1 MKTHL
6 SRLKAAGLSLLTAAA
21 LAQGLPGGKLTASA
35 ASTEWKFDFGG
46 GGVQSGYTGVSASDG
61 YNASRGYGFSSGTSV
76 ANVSASGIG
85 ALSDA
90 VQFKNSTPTGGY
102 TFCADVPNGLYQVSV
117 WLGNTNRTSIAIENM
132 YQIMNMT
139 GNGAYHTLQVPIT
152 DGQLNICACAGKE
165 GYAYSIAALEI
176 KQIST
181 QTHTNPTVWV
191 CGDSTVCNYYPLNA
205 STQAGWAQML
215 PDYLDSREWQV
226 MNMATGG
233 QFAKGFVDAGQFKVI
248 EKNGQPGDIYVISI
262 GINDTNY
269 SNADEYKATVTDM
282 AKRAMAKGMRVILVK
297 QQGRDGDI
305 LRNPKLGG
313 RWFGGQLDAIGAE
326 LGIEVVDLFNLWQD
340 FRISINDPNPSPYY
354 MSGDDLHINRK
365 GAAKLAEFMA
375 AAINAGAAPLEG
387 EIFADGAAFMFRN
400 VESGYVLAVEDGKAE
415 AGANVSQSAES
426 FPSDA
431 NTWKLKAAEN
441 EGEYYIYS
449 MLGGGETYLLDVE
462 DGKTANGTNI
472 GIWTD
477 TQSNAQR
484 FKIFKE
490 GDVYHIATAVTD
502 FKSYVGIWGGSHD
515 DKANAIEWENDR
527 TDNQK
532 WQMLP
537 AAAAGDG
544 PLLQGD
550 LDGDG
555 KVTAKDLTLAKRA
568 ILTGS
573 DKYNTVQAIDV
584 NGDMKADS
592 TDIAAL
598 RDYLLGKTKEFAD
611 TKYAAAEQIID
622 QGWREETNTGFLYRD
637 YMNLDNNNSSS
648 VTFAVNVPFT
658 GNYLCSFNI
667 ANASAND
674 RAMMIS
680 VSGST
685 DTWKQSFLPTGA
697 WTTWEERALVL
708 PLNAG
713 INYIKLKSDTAEGGP
728 NIDYLKLTF
737 TDEPVAEPYDP
748 NAGGQTAGPVSDK
761 PTVYIASDSTA
772 QTYRASYAPQ
782 QGWGYYLGNYFT
794 DAVTVAN
801 HSIAGR
807 SSKSF
812 YDDGRLTTIL
822 DSIQSGDFLLV
833 DFGINDGAATQ
844 PQRYAPVCGNADNPT
859 DGSFEY
865 YMTFYIKGALDKG
878 ATPILMSPTLS
889 IKNATQPFSAGYRNI
904 DSACKMLANKYK
916 IPYFDL
922 GAAMVTEFNKIDY
935 NTVYKYYLGGATGG
949 TDFTHFAEEGADA
962 VAKIVANGIKG
973 LNTDLSKYVK

>member
-1 MKTHL
+1 MKTRL
-6 SRLKAAGLSLLTAAA
+6 SRLRAAGLALTTAAA
-21 LAQGLPGGKLTASA
+21 LAQGFPGGALSASA

-61 YNASRGYGFSSGTSV
+61 YNSSRGYGFSSGTNA
-76 ANVSASGIG
+76 ANVGASGSG

-90 VQFKNSTPTGGY
+90 VQFKNSSPTGGY

-117 WLGNTNRTSIAIENM
+117 WLGDTNRTSIAIENM

-139 GNGAYHTLQVPIT
+139 GNGAYHTLQVPVT

-176 KQIST
+176 RQIST

-191 CGDSTVCNYYPLNA
+191 CGDSTVCNYYPLDT

-215 PDYLDSREWQV
+215 PKYLNSSEWQV
-226 MNMATGG
+226 MNIATGG
-233 QFAKGFVDAGQFKVI
+233 QFAKGFVDAGQFTVI

-269 SNADEYKATVTDM
+269 SNGDEYYATVTDM
-282 AKRAMAKGMRVILVK
+282 AKRAAAKGMRVILVK

-305 LRNPKLGG
+305 LRNPKLSG
-313 RWFGGQLDAIGAE
+313 RWFGGQLDQIGAE
-326 LGIEVVDLFNLWQD
+326 LGLEVVDLFNLWQD
-340 FRISINDPNPSPYY
+340 FRFSINDTNPSPYY
-354 MSGDDLHINRK
+354 MSGDDLHINRQ
-365 GAAKLAEFMA
+365 GASKLAEFMA
-375 AAINAGAAPLEG
+375 DAILAGQERTP

-400 VESGYVLAVEDGKAE
+400 VESGYYLAVEDGKAAE
-415 AGANVSQSAES
+415 GTNVSQSADT

-431 NTWKLKAAEN
+431 NTWRLKATGN

-490 GDVYHIATAVTD
+490 GDIYHIATAVTD

-568 ILTGS
+568 VLTNAAQ
-573 DKYNTVQAIDV
+573 YNTVQAIDL

-598 RDYLLGKTKEFAD
+598 RDYLIGKTKEFAD
-611 TKYAAAEQIID
+611 TKYAAAEQIIE
-622 QGWREETNTGFLYRD
+622 QGWREETNAGYLYRD
-637 YMNLDNNNSSS
+637 YMNLDNSKSSA
-648 VTFAVNVPFT
+648 VTFAVNAAQT
-658 GNYLCSFNI
+658 GNYLCTFHI
-667 ANASAND
+667 ANGSAND

-685 DTWKQSFLPTGA
+685 DIWRQSFLTTGA
-697 WTTWEERALVL
+697 WTTWEERGLVL
-708 PLNAG
+708 PLKAG
-713 INYIKLKSDTAEGGP
+713 VNYIKLQSDTSDGGP
-728 NIDYLKLTF
+728 NIDYLMLSF
-737 TDEPVAEPYDP
+737 TDEPIAEPYDP
-748 NAGGQTAGPVSDK
+748 NSGQQNPVSDK

-772 QTYRASYAPQ
+772 QSYRESYAPQ

-812 YDDGRLTTIL
+812 YDNGRLQTIL
-822 DSIQSGDFLLV
+822 DTIRSGDYLLI
-833 DFGINDGAATQ
+833 DFGINDGDSSKSE
-844 PQRYAPVCGNADNPT
+844 RYAPVCGNADNPT
-859 DGSFEY
+859 NGSFEY
-865 YMTFYIKGALDKG
+865 YMTFYIKGALEKG

-889 IKNATQPFSAGYRNI
+889 IRNAKQPFTAGYRNI
-904 DSACKMLANKYK
+904 DSACKMLAGKYN

-935 NTVYKYYLGGATGG
+935 NTVNKYYLGGATGG
-949 TDFTHFAEEGADA
+949 TDFTHFSEDGATV
-962 VAKIVANGIKG
+962 VAQIIANGIKG
-973 LNTDLSKYVK
+973 LNIDLSKYVK